1 MKKKLL
7 LIVLA
12 IAMAFTI
19 TGCGKKNS
27 PEEMLKEAADLDW
40 PNLSKAISQ
49 NPAYSENFNGHMF
62 YYYTTVDK
70 ILEDHCIVGKD
81 SPVKVYLTKETLKEL
96 TIGKRIMIVGKL
108 EDVQN
113 TPKLTDAIVLDNEAI
128 KNNFIFAIEETS
140 GPGRKNKCKNYVVNQ
155 KTNLITSFRDSSG
168 DHILTYDEKGNLIE
182 DRVDK
187 GILYGIEVTTYTY
200 NDDNT
205 VATEA
210 IAKTKDGVTTPGNT
224 WNYKYEKDEK
234 NRVIK
239 ETSVNVSSDDKYTM
253 IYEYEYDENDRVIQ
267 KTEISPRSTY
277 IIKYEYD
284 EFGNKIKEVAHNIN
298 KPYSEMITNH
308 TYIIIAKK
316 N

>member
-7 LIVLA
+7 LIALA

-27 PEEMLKEAADLDW
+27 LEEMLKEAADLNWTD
-40 PNLSKAISQ
+40 LSKAISQ
-49 NPAYSENFNGHMF
+49 NPAYSEDFNGHIF
-62 YYYTTVDK
+62 YYYTIVDK
-70 ILEDHCIVGKD
+70 ILEDHCIVGED
-81 SPVKVYLTKETLKEL
+81 SPIKVYLTKEELKEL

-113 TPKLTDAIVLDNEAI
+113 TPKLMEAIVLDNEEI
-128 KNNFIFAIEETS
+128 KNNFIFALEETN
-140 GPGRKNKCKNYVVNQ
+140 GPGRKNKCKKYVVNPN
-155 KTNLITSFRDSSG
+155 TNLITSFSDSSG
-168 DHILTYDEKGNLIE
+168 DHILTYDKKGNLIE

-187 GILYGIEVTTYTY
+187 TIYGIEVTTYTY

-205 VATEA
+205 VATKS
-210 IAKTKDGVTTPGNT
+210 ITKTKDGVTTQGNT
-224 WNYKYEKDEK
+224 WNYTYEKDDK

-239 ETSVNVSSDDKYTM
+239 ETSINVSSDDKYTM
-253 IYEYEYDENDRVIQ
+253 IYEYEYDENDMIIQ
-267 KTEISPRSTY
+267 KTEISPKSTY

-284 EFGNKIKEVAHNIN
+284 EFGNKVKEKAHNIN